1 MCPALHSGDGGDG
14 AASSATERPSA
25 ESCGSAEEEMKYLW
39 LPSSAGYEVR
49 GKRFH
54 FFMALIYTSHTGR
67 GERAGGR
74 ERGGRGRGGREK
86 KFVFPPD
93 A

>member
-1 MCPALHSGDGGDG
+1 MCPALHSADGGDG

-49 GKRFH
+49 GKRLH
-54 FFMALIYTSHTGR
+54 FFYGANIHFPHRPG
-67 GERAGGR
+67 RAGR
-74 ERGGRGRGGREK
+74 R
-86 KFVFPPD
+86 
-93 A
+93 